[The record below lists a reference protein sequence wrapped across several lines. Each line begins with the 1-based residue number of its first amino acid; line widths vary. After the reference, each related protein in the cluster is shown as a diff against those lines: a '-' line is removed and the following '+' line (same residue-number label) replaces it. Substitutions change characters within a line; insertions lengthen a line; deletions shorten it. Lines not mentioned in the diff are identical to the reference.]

1 MKKLLLGLFAVA
13 FATSVFAVK
22 PSAYS
27 DQQTLLRSGDF
38 VAQADSGEVVVKY
51 FSYTTT
57 ALTNASV
64 ALVRIP
70 ANARIIGGAIQ
81 STDMGGL
88 EVLDLGLIGADG
100 NGYINDTSST
110 ADDIDYFLDGVAN
123 PNDSGFDTGGAS
135 GGIGEANA
143 SSAIFDKDVYL
154 AVSAA
159 AGDPIWV
166 ADKVISGWVMYLK

>member
-22 PSAYS
+22 PSGFS
-27 DQQTLLRSGDF
+27 DQQTLLNAGDS
-38 VAQADSGEVVVKY
+38 VGQSDSGEVVVKY

-57 ALTNASV
+57 AFTNQSI
-64 ALVRIP
+64 ALIKIP
-70 ANARIIGGAIQ
+70 ANARILGGAIQ
-81 STDMGGL
+81 STDMGGA

-110 ADDIDYFLDGVAN
+110 ADDVDYFLDGVAN

-143 SSAIFDKDVYL
+143 SSAVFDKDVYL
-154 AVSAA
+154 AVTNPS
-159 AGDPIWV
+159 GSPIWV

>member
-1 MKKLLLGLFAVA
+1 MKKILVLLVGFGFVLSA
-13 FATSVFAVK
+13 SAVK

-27 DQQTLLRSGDF
+27 DQQTLLRAGDT
-38 VAQADSGEVVVKY
+38 VTQADSGRVNIKY

-70 ANARIIGGAIQ
+70 ANARILGGAIQ
-81 STDMGGL
+81 STDMAGA

-100 NGYINDTSST
+100 NGFINDTSST

-159 AGDPIWV
+159 SGDPIWV